1 MKNLQRGIRV
11 FALIALFVTGMALM
25 AQEATEEAEPEATEL
40 VTEEMTQ
47 EPEVTEVATEAPEA
61 TEMVEETPEVIATDL
76 PTTIEEVAGSS
87 ARVVGSGIVNPALQA
102 LVDASGSI
110 VTYDFTT
117 TGSSAGFEQF
127 CAGLAD
133 MTTATRPIAV
143 AEDTLCNETGV
154 EYLELLIGYDVTVVV
169 SNPADDFLTCL
180 TTANLSSL
188 FAPSATAINWSDV
201 NLAGTTPPSTEGE
214 AEATEE
220 ATTLPEITVLLP
232 QDTSVAYTT
241 LDDIVSGFGFRAD
254 ASNADTAT
262 IIDTVASTSG
272 AIGVVPLEVALANQE
287 TVSIL
292 GLDTQGIGCS
302 QPSIETIEA
311 SSYPAVTPLY
321 LYVATNAQETL
332 AFFLDFL
339 TNNESSSALT
349 LAGYTPVSVE
359 TYEVNRAIVLGEAS
373 PRALTAEEVTY
384 QIPPNLSGAVNIVG
398 ATSGFS
404 IASGNA
410 QRLASTQQGLTINN
424 NFNGQV
430 AGIEAFCNGE
440 ADILFVGSDAEA
452 VCEGTVNYVNYNFG
466 QQAVVL
472 VSNAGDNYT
481 TCLTLDQIN
490 TIWSASSAETISQ
503 WSNISEA
510 FPEQNL
516 TLVGVNSGNI
526 LTDIMM
532 NAVTDGVANPV
543 RSDVAETNSDPLYRG
558 AAIANVSGALTYM
571 SWVDYQDVIETGQA
585 NTQLVAVDNGSG
597 CVVPSVETI
606 SDGSYALTRS
616 LSMLVKESSLATVP
630 VQSLVWSMFTDGNY
644 TIIDAFDFVGGIEPD
659 NLSEFR
665 NDLLIQFEEAEQA
678 QLVAPEATPEIT
690 PEATAEAE
698 GE

>member
-11 FALIALFVTGMALM
+11 LALIALFVTGMALL
-25 AQEATEEAEPEATEL
+25 AQEATEEAEPEATEI
-40 VTEEMTQ
+40 VSEEMT
-47 EPEVTEVATEAPEA
+47 PEA
-61 TEMVEETPEVIATDL
+61 ESTEMAEETSEATATDV
-76 PTTIEEVAGSS
+76 PMSIEEVAGSS
-87 ARVVGSGIVNPALQA
+87 VSVVGSGIVNPALQA

-110 VTYDFTT
+110 ISYDFTT

-133 MTTATRPIAV
+133 MTTSTRPITV

-154 EYLELLIGYDVTVVV
+154 EYLELLIGYDVTVII
-169 SNPADDFLTCL
+169 SNIEDNFLTCL
-180 TTANLSSL
+180 TNANLSSI
-188 FAPSATAINWSDV
+188 FAPSATASNWADV
-201 NLAGTTPPSTEGE
+201 NLAGTTQAEGE

-220 ATTLPEITVLLP
+220 ASTLPEITVLLP
-232 QDTSVAYTT
+232 QDTTLAYAT
-241 LDDIVSGFGFRAD
+241 LDDTVSGFGFRPD
-254 ASNADTAT
+254 ASNADATT
-262 IIDTVASTSG
+262 IIDTVSSTSG
-272 AIGVVPLEVALANQE
+272 AIGVVPLEVALANQDN
-287 TVSIL
+287 VSIL
-292 GLDTQGIGCS
+292 GLDTQGTGCS

-311 SSYPAVTPLY
+311 DSYPAATPLY

-339 TNNESSSALT
+339 TNSDSTSALT
-349 LAGYTPVSVE
+349 MAGYTAVSAE
-359 TYEVNRAIVLGEAS
+359 TVEVNRAIVLGEAA

-384 QIPPNLSGAVNIVG
+384 QIPPNLSGTVNIVG

-410 QRLASTQQGLTINN
+410 QRLASTQEALTINN
-424 NFNGQV
+424 NFNGQI
-430 AGIEAFCNGE
+430 AGIEAFCNGD
-440 ADILFVGSDAEA
+440 ADIIFVTNSADAI
-452 VCEGTVNYVNYNFG
+452 CDGTVDYVNFDFG
-466 QQAVVL
+466 EQAVVL
-472 VSNAGDNYT
+472 VSNAGDSYA
-481 TCLTLDQIN
+481 TCLTLEQIN
-490 TIWSASSAETISQ
+490 TIWSASSADTVSQ

-510 FPEQNL
+510 FPEQTL

-558 AAIANVSGALTYM
+558 AAIANVPGALTYM
-571 SWVDYQDVIETGQA
+571 SWVDYQDVIESGQA

-597 CVVPSVETI
+597 CIVPSIETI
-606 SDGSYALTRS
+606 GDGSYALTRS

-630 VQSLVWSMFTDGNY
+630 VQSLVWSMFTDANY
-644 TIIDAFDFVGGIEPD
+644 TIIRAFDFVGGIDGD
-659 NLSEFR
+659 NLAEFR

-678 QLVAPEATPEIT
+678 QLVAPETTPEMT
-690 PEATAEAE
+690 PEATEEAE